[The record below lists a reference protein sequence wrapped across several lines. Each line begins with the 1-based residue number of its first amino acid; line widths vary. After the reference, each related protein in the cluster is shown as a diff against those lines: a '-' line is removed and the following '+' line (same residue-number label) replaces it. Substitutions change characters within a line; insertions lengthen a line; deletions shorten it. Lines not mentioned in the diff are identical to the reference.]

1 MNADRG
7 QLDAI
12 EDALLELGAVE
23 QARVFDRTRVEPS
36 ELPSRVDPAE
46 RPSAF
51 RRGMLRWVPV
61 AAAVGM
67 VAFVGTS
74 MFRPGAAPVEPLGVA
89 DTEAVADKD
98 KGCAGSFVDC
108 FTGPKS
114 AALADACTAYDYDGD
129 SDVDMFDWRILDLNC
144 KRLNHTN
151 Q

>member
-23 QARVFDRTRVEPS
+23 QARVFDRTRVEPG
-36 ELPSRVDPAE
+36 ELLKVDPAE
-46 RPSAF
+46 RLSAF
-51 RRGMLRWVPV
+51 RRGVLRWVPV

-74 MFRPGAAPVEPLGVA
+74 MFRPGVGPGGPLGVA
-89 DTEAVADKD
+89 DTKAVADKD
-98 KGCAGSFVDC
+98 KGCAGEFVDC
-108 FTGPKS
+108 FTGPNS

-144 KRLNHTN
+144 RRLNHAN